1 MSLEILEK
9 LVKFAKAFSRGG
21 DTKSEEIIIDKY
33 NISQGALDSF
43 SETVAGI
50 ESDYGENL
58 ENPDSTAKG
67 IYQFTDATFDTAVQ
81 RTINLYKS
89 AGESIPTWLT
99 DAKKK
104 GASIMSLTDDQQRDL
119 FFGNLQQQLTKRK
132 GNPST
137 MDLLKEYDQ
146 GNEFAGFDLFA
157 EYHHTK
163 GYDSPTK
170 ERAYSFFG
178 INPEE

>member
-9 LVKFAKAFSRGG
+9 LVKFAKAFGG
-21 DTKSEEIIIDKY
+21 AGNKGSDTKSEEIIIDKY

-50 ESDYGENL
+50 ESDYGKNL
-58 ENPDSTAKG
+58 KNPNTTAKG
-67 IYQFTDATFDTAVQ
+67 IYQFTDAAFDTAVQ
-81 RTINLYKS
+81 RAINLYKS
-89 AGESIPTWLT
+89 EGESIPTWLT

-104 GASIMSLTDDQQRDL
+104 GASIMNLTDDQQKDL
-119 FFGNLQQQLTKRK
+119 FFANLAKHPGK
-132 GNPST
+132 T
-137 MDLLKEYDQ
+137 MSLLKEYDQ
-146 GNEFAGFDLFA
+146 GNEFSGFDLFA

-178 INPEE
+178 IDTE